1 MNVYWPAGR
10 KYPFYGVQWHPEVNR
25 FQWDPRYIFPHSSNA
40 VRVSSLLAEFFV
52 NEGNCSLILYLLMCL
67 LVPHL
72 DEFGWTNACVCFQE
86 GEAPTTS
93 VKQQKRAA
101 RSYTPT
107 TLCMWQIPLRMNCL
121 ISSERHNIEGHW
133 ERQRKKT
140 LFRQMDCNR
149 PHHWPHLILGM
160 LF

>member
-1 MNVYWPAGR
+1 MDERLFNWPAGR

-25 FQWDPRYIFPHSSNA
+25 FQWDPRYSFPHSSNA

-52 NEGNCSLILYLLMCL
+52 NEGNWLQSHTLLIYMFACSS
-67 LVPHL
+67 
-72 DEFGWTNACVCFQE
+72 FGWTNACVCFQE

-101 RSYTPT
+101 HSYTPT
-107 TLCMWQIPLRMNCL
+107 TLCMWQISLHMNSP
-121 ISSERHNIEGHW
+121 ISSERHNIGGHW

-140 LFRQMDCNR
+140 LFFTVIDFITD
-149 PHHWPHLILGM
+149 LIS
-160 LF
+160 F